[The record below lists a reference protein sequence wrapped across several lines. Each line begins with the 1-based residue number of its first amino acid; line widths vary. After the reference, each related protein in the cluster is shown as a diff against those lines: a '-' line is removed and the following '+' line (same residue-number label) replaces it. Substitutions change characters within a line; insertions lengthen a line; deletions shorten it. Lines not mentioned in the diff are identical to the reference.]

1 MLISNSLAV
10 TRYLLGG
17 SDSVTKGGSPPGG
30 TLTPPVVVSLWTAK
44 TSVCFGSGSAIT
56 VYARNSCPRGAG
68 QGKCSANPAAVA
80 RQLGCLRCEKYRHP
94 TSQVRHQQHHHHRRL
109 GRGDVRTF
117 YRWGGILADDDGD
130 RASAKRPGD
139 PTL

>member
-1 MLISNSLAV
+1 MLISKSLAV

-68 QGKCSANPAAVA
+68 QENVPQIRQQLLDSSAACVAKSIDTRPRKCVTNNVII
-80 RQLGCLRCEKYRHP
+80 
-94 TSQVRHQQHHHHRRL
+94 T
-109 GRGDVRTF
+109 
-117 YRWGGILADDDGD
+117 
-130 RASAKRPGD
+130 
-139 PTL
+139 